1 MAPHQAEHCTGH
13 REKAEEVSPSPGGVS
28 CPRASAPAPDPD
40 WRHNTDGEKTQET
53 CHKNARSAS
62 VCVQCPV
69 MLCNR
74 NLSWLL
80 PRCCGARCSVRV
92 LIKAVKSPRSL
103 LAGRG
108 RGGAGGWWGG
118 NEISRLLSH
127 YSERASTS
135 TFSLLK
141 ELISALCDLRSNT
154 KYNEST

>member
-1 MAPHQAEHCTGH
+1 MPLT
-13 REKAEEVSPSPGGVS
+13 
-28 CPRASAPAPDPD
+28 PAPDSD

-53 CHKNARSAS
+53 CHKNARCAS

-80 PRCCGARCSVRV
+80 PRCCWARCSVRV

-108 RGGAGGWWGG
+108 RGGAAGWRGG

-127 YSERASTS
+127 YSEKASSS
-135 TFSLLK
+135 TFSFLK
-141 ELISALCDLRSNT
+141 ELISA
-154 KYNEST
+154 